1 MDDDSHLPELSHIY
15 LESNEK
21 EDEVDEIVDT
31 LLDLPVKNLEQ
42 RIKDVETEIAM
53 RRVLL
58 NGALSSLGTHQL
70 RLEERIRQMQYRST
84 MNGSA
89 QARKTT
95 LEQEMARTEFMKI
108 DERISFFKDM
118 SKSREKLQAAR
129 EELVLE
135 REKRRLVG

>member
-1 MDDDSHLPELSHIY
+1 MEKRKLK
-15 LESNEK
+15 K

>member
-1 MDDDSHLPELSHIY
+1 MK
-15 LESNEK
+15 K

-53 RRVLL
+53 RAIIR
-58 NGALSSLGTHQL
+58 NGALSSMGTHQL
-70 RLEERIRQMQYRST
+70 RLEENLRQMQYRSA

-89 QARKTT
+89 LARKTT
-95 LEQEMARTEFMKI
+95 LEQEMARTEFRKL
-108 DERISFFKDM
+108 DEWLSYFRDM
-118 SKSREKLQAAR
+118 STLREKLQAAR

>member
-1 MDDDSHLPELSHIY
+1 MK
-15 LESNEK
+15 K

-42 RIKDVETEIAM
+42 RIKDVETEVAM
-53 RRVLL
+53 RAIIR
-58 NGALSSLGTHQL
+58 NGALSSMGTHQL
-70 RLEERIRQMQYRST
+70 RLEENLRQMQYRSA

-89 QARKTT
+89 LARKTT
-95 LEQEMARTEFMKI
+95 LEQEMARTEFRKL
-108 DERISFFKDM
+108 DEWLSYFRDM
-118 SKSREKLQAAR
+118 STLREKLQAAR

>member
-1 MDDDSHLPELSHIY
+1 MEKRKLK
-15 LESNEK
+15 K

-89 QARKTT
+89 LARKTT
-95 LEQEMARTEFMKI
+95 LEQEMARTEFRKL
-108 DERISFFKDM
+108 DEWLSYFRDM
-118 SKSREKLQAAR
+118 STLREKLQAAR